1 MSDAFTALAA
11 LVALGAPLVAGPVGV
26 VEAQPVVALH
36 GTEAAGASQSIPIA
50 YRDGEPAGRL
60 GVNRA
65 TMRFEDLPE
74 GFVQALIAV
83 EDANFPQHMGIDPT
97 GLGRAVFGAI
107 GGRTDSGGGSSL
119 TQQLAKN
126 AFVGDS
132 ATLDRKIAEAIS
144 AVMTES
150 VASKDQILESY
161 ANAVYFGRRSDGG
174 ATAARNWFGRDW
186 EALGVP
192 ENSFLAGVL
201 RAPSGLDPA
210 RNPERAKRRR
220 DHVLARMHAVGF
232 IDDAELAAYTRASID
247 VIPPPGPP
255 RPSPSPSDPDYWAL
269 SDARRFLGV
278 GSYLAFDPQE
288 PFRLTIDAQAQAIG
302 QAALDEMLEQANR
315 RIPEAPLGRVP
326 ASALARAA
334 SDPDWLWLAADRV
347 VARLPDGA
355 GRVVLGPD
363 GPIVE
368 PGYAPAPA
376 PAAAPLPAD
385 AGDTT
390 GTVAQAAATPA
401 PELPRGA
408 AVGDVFAI
416 FPDGTVRGRPRVQGA
431 LVAVDIES
439 GEVLASVGGTASW
452 ASGFDRTRA
461 ERQPGSS
468 IKPFV
473 WLAALD
479 NGVLPEQWV
488 LNGPISITVG
498 DEVWTPGNYDGG
510 GGNYTTVFNALERS
524 YNQVAARLAVHVGMP
539 EVRRVVVSASL
550 YPPSETGLLY
560 PSASIG
566 AVETTPHRMAMGMR
580 ALDWRYSD
588 LSSAENLQD
597 LERMMRG
604 VVIRG
609 TAAGAFANG
618 PEGVAG
624 KTGTSQEH
632 RDSWFIGRTGDIAF
646 AVWIGRDDDNPLPV
660 VNGRLATGGSLAAPV
675 AARFV
680 REARTAGLTTATIDS
695 VPFPSQAVPW
705 ELQPQPEPEPEPQ
718 PGGGWWAN
726 RGDRGARPDP
736 YGGGAEAWRPGWMQ

>member
-1 MSDAFTALAA
+1 MSDAFTAIAA
-11 LVALGAPLVAGPVGV
+11 LVALGAPLVAGPIGV
-26 VEAQPVVALH
+26 VEAQPVLALH
-36 GTEAAGASQSIPIA
+36 GTEAAGASQSIPVA
-50 YRDGEPAGRL
+50 YRGGEPAGRL

-65 TMRFEDLPE
+65 TMRRQDLPE

-83 EDANFPQHMGIDPT
+83 EDASFLLHMGIDPA
-97 GLGRAVFGAI
+97 GLGRAVFGAV

-132 ATLDRKIAEAIS
+132 ATLDRKVAEAIS

-150 VASKDQILESY
+150 VGTKDQILESY

-186 EALGVP
+186 DALGIP
-192 ENSFLAGVL
+192 ENAFLAGVL

-210 RNPERAKRRR
+210 RNAERAKRRR

-232 IDDAELAAYTRASID
+232 IDDAELSAYTAAAID
-247 VIPPPGPP
+247 VIPPPTPP
-255 RPSPSPSDPDYWAL
+255 RPTPSPSDPDYWAL

-278 GSYLAFDPQE
+278 GTYLGLDPNE
-288 PFRLTIDAQAQAIG
+288 PFRLTIDARAQAIG
-302 QAALDEMLEQANR
+302 QAALDQTLEQANR

-326 ASALARAA
+326 RSALERAA
-334 SDPDWLWLAADRV
+334 GDPDWLWLAADRV

-355 GRVVLGPD
+355 VRVVLGPA

-368 PGYAPAPA
+368 PGLMPAPA
-376 PAAAPLPAD
+376 PATIPLPDD
-385 AGDTT
+385 AGETT
-390 GTVAQAAATPA
+390 GTIEEAATAAA

-408 AVGDVFAI
+408 EVGDVYALFA
-416 FPDGTVRGRPRVQGA
+416 DGTVRGRPRVQGA
-431 LVAVDIES
+431 LVAVDIEN

-479 NGVLPEQWV
+479 NGVFPEQWV
-488 LNGPISITVG
+488 LNGPISIAVG
-498 DEVWTPGNYDGG
+498 DEIWTPGNYDGG

-539 EVRRVVVSASL
+539 EVRRVLVSASL
-550 YPPSETGLLY
+550 YPPSATGLLY

-566 AVETTPHRMAMGMR
+566 ALETTPHRMAMGMR
-580 ALDWRYSD
+580 ALDWRNSD
-588 LSSAENLQD
+588 LSSAQNLQD

-604 VVIRG
+604 VVVRG
-609 TAAGAFANG
+609 TAAGAFASG

-632 RDSWFIGRTGDIAF
+632 RDAWFIGRTGDIAF

-660 VNGRLATGGSLAAPV
+660 VNGSRATGGSLAAPV
-675 AARFV
+675 AARFI
-680 REARTAGLTTATIDS
+680 REARAAGLTTATIDTA
-695 VPFPSQAVPW
+695 PFPSQAVPF
-705 ELQPQPEPEPEPQ
+705 ELQPQPEPEPYDG
-718 PGGGWWAN
+718 GGGWWAN
-726 RGDRGARPDP
+726 RSPGRSAGPDP
-736 YGGGAEAWRPGWMQ
+736 YAGGGNEWRPGWMQ

>member
-11 LVALGAPLVAGPVGV
+11 LVALGAPLAAGPVGI
-26 VEAQPVVALH
+26 VEAQPVLALH
-36 GTEAAGASQSIPIA
+36 GTEAAGASQSIPVA

-60 GVNRA
+60 GVSKA
-65 TMRFEDLPE
+65 TMRREDLPQ
-74 GFVQALIAV
+74 GFVEALIAV
-83 EDANFPQHMGIDPT
+83 EDASFPVHMGIDPL
-97 GLGRAVFGAI
+97 GLGRAVVGAV

-132 ATLDRKIAEAIS
+132 ATLDRKVAEAIS

-186 EALGVP
+186 DALSIP
-192 ENSFLAGVL
+192 DNAFLAGVL

-210 RNPERAKRRR
+210 RNAERALRRR
-220 DHVLARMHAVGF
+220 DHVLARMHAVGY
-232 IDDAELAAYTRASID
+232 IDDAELAAYSSTAID
-247 VIPPPGPP
+247 VIPPPPP
-255 RPSPSPSDPDYWAL
+255 PKPSPSPSDPDYWAL
-269 SDARRFLGV
+269 SDARRFLGL
-278 GSYLAFDPQE
+278 GSYLNLDPNE
-288 PFRLTIDAQAQAIG
+288 PFRLTIDARAQAMG
-302 QAALDEMLEQANR
+302 QAALDEMLVQANR

-326 ASALARAA
+326 ATALERAA
-334 SDPDWLWLAADRV
+334 TDPDWLWLAADRV

-355 GRVVLGPD
+355 VRVVLGPD

-368 PGYAPAPA
+368 PGLPPAPVAA
-376 PAAAPLPAD
+376 PIPEDAGETTGAVTEAAAA
-385 AGDTT
+385 AGP
-390 GTVAQAAATPA
+390 Q
-401 PELPRGA
+401 LPRGA
-408 AVGDVFAI
+408 ELGDVYAI

-498 DEVWTPGNYDGG
+498 DEVWTPGNYDDG
-510 GGNYTTVFNALERS
+510 GGNYTTVFSALERS

-539 EVRRVVVSASL
+539 EVRRIVVSASL
-550 YPPSETGLLY
+550 YPPSESGLLY

-580 ALDWRYSD
+580 ALDWRFSD
-588 LSSAENLQD
+588 LSSAQNLQD

-632 RDSWFIGRTGDIAF
+632 RDSWFIGRTGDMAF

-660 VNGRLATGGSLAAPV
+660 VSGRLATGGSLAAPV
-675 AARFV
+675 AARFI
-680 REARTAGLTTATIDS
+680 REARAAGLTTATIDS
-695 VPFPSQAVPW
+695 APFPAQALPF
-705 ELQPQPEPEPEPQ
+705 ELQPQPEPEPYV
-718 PGGGWWAN
+718 GGGWWAN
-726 RGDRGARPDP
+726 RGGGRGAGTDS